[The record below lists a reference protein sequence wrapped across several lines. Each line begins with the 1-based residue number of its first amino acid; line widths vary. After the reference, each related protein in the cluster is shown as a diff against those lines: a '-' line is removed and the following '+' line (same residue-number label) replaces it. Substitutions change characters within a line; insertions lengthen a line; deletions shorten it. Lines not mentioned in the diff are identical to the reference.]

1 MCNCAPEVEAKAK
14 EKIATQLP
22 DGAQSLTVELQG
34 MAMILGKTLETK
46 NKLNLHVEYQASKRG
61 GGFKTVKQDLS
72 MIGSYCMFCG
82 EKYPEVA

>member
-1 MCNCAPEVEAKAK
+1 
-14 EKIATQLP
+14 
-22 DGAQSLTVELQG
+22 